1 MILNPCGPKNG
12 FFYSHRWRKKWYC
25 TFVGVQLV
33 FFSNR
38 WKTKWVAHLW
48 ARKWFYLFTQEKK
61 KNDIAHLKA
70 HKWFFW
76 LTHEKE
82 KNDIA
87 HTNRNS
93 PKCNLYL
100 WLHATTSH
108 LQLPLDIFAILFYVG
123 LQLHY
128 NQFATILVFILL
140 CEQHLIR
147 FSSNKNNLCPIS
159 W

>member
-70 HKWFFW
+70 HKWFF
-76 LTHEKE
+76 
-82 KNDIA
+82 DS
-87 HTNRNS
+87 HTKRKKMILHTLIEIHQNVTSICDYMRLLVI
-93 PKCNLYL
+93 CNYL
-100 WLHATTSH
+100 WTFLQFFFMLVCNYITTN
-108 LQLPLDIFAILFYVG
+108 LQLFWFSSFYV
-123 LQLHY
+123 
-128 NQFATILVFILL
+128 
-140 CEQHLIR
+140 
-147 FSSNKNNLCPIS
+147 NNI
-159 W
+159 